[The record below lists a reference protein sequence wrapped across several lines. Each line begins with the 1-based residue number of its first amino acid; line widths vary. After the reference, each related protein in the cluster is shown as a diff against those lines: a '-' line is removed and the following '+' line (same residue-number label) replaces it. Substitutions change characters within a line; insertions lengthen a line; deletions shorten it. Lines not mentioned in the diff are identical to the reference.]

1 MKSLRSY
8 IPLLIFGAIAIFIS
22 LLPLNSYAQCKIFLN
37 KSNNGAFNLIPSGIS
52 AFDVRIGETFY
63 IDVWFDIASTSIT
76 GISTFITFDE
86 NFFEIIDQDQTPN
99 IRPFIVT
106 GGFSAFS
113 NHTGNMV
120 EEPNAIPGYQ
130 ISIYS
135 QMPSG
140 STIEETGRI
149 ARFALKAIG
158 VTGGSEITI
167 DYDRGNHRD
176 TRMHFLNLTSRKFD
190 VRGSATVGVLGV
202 NLQGI
207 PDVLM
212 EPGQTLANYFDL
224 DDFLYSPPEDS
235 LNLGWSVSGTQDSVI
250 VTIHPTSHDVT
261 FRAIGE
267 FTGFRDF
274 VFNVSDPQGPSDSET
289 MRVYVTYFPEFKDN
303 INDSIVFNEDE
314 VYTMFLDTLAHDSDD
329 DSTTLSW
336 SGYSTNEN
344 IIVAIDDSV
353 TRTLSIQ
360 GTKDYFG
367 SGEVV
372 FIITDPQ
379 GATDSLQVGVTILPI
394 NDPPVISGLPDVHL
408 LPGQVDS
415 SIVLKD
421 YTHDVDS
428 PIGSINYTWTGE
440 LNVTVFMDMNTTR
453 LIISG
458 ISGFTGTETIIFRAY
473 EINPDFATFDT
484 MKVTVGPKPPVFIA
498 LLPDTVIYSSNV
510 VTTVRY
516 VDLDDY
522 VIDDDDLVSDLIWSA
537 SGSRLSVN
545 IGADHVAHFVVPARM
560 HGIDNVIFTV
570 TDRAGASA
578 RDTVKVLV
586 FDNGRPLIYGLPE
599 LLYIPVGGD
608 TALTLDD
615 YVIDND
621 TPKENLTWSV
631 SGNQN
636 ITINI
641 ESSSPHTVIIASPN
655 EAFTGQEIV
664 TFTVKD
670 PENNI
675 DTHPMIIQPIS
686 PGEPIVSD
694 IPDIEITR
702 NRPGTLDLDDY
713 VFIFPLSDRSNIQ
726 WSVTPSADAKVNVSI
741 NPSTN
746 VATFTVID
754 QDFKGSR
761 SFTFTATNIVN
772 GLSESDP
779 MTVTVTFGKEPILGH
794 LPDVEFITGD
804 TSEAINLNKYVFD
817 ADTPDDLL
825 LWEIQSFNILAVE
838 ENLERGANHLL
849 ILTAR
854 QGFVGVEFIILTAI
868 DPEGNSDSDTMRV
881 YVKSSATLE
890 LKIVSNPVSADYIDI
905 VVFATDTLV
914 GTPAVSL
921 EINGQTVNI
930 DVHKIGNEFIWKADY
945 IFEAE
950 QTGTV
955 KILAVAADNFGSTIK
970 DSTTFTLGLLSKAEG
985 YTYSDRWINL
995 SFPANFVQ
1003 KDKKIIVMPDERQ
1016 KYFRWLI
1023 QDKDFPETLEEPV
1036 QSYYIG
1042 GGMDED
1048 TMLKNGNLSFDYRY
1062 LGLPPDELQKYGI
1075 YYIRENTSGIQFI
1088 SNHLDPENQII
1099 QAEINRF
1106 GLYFVAADIH
1116 APEVFSI
1123 DSFDAKNVRLNVRIF
1138 ENESGIESFQTEIDS
1153 REYNNTVVNL
1163 DNDMYEITVENFEQS
1178 GSFTLFFSVTDR
1190 AGNIS
1195 QTVEIQFKREVV
1207 PEPETYMLFQ
1217 NYPNPFNPAT
1227 KIRYRLPK
1235 DDNVTLTIYNT
1246 AGQKVRTLIN
1256 QRQPAGIYTV
1266 EWDSRN
1272 DMGIQVSTG
1281 VYVYVFKTGHFIK
1294 VLKMAFIK

>member
-8 IPLLIFGAIAIFIS
+8 IPLLIFGAIAIFIL
-22 LLPLNSYAQCKIFLN
+22 LLPLNSYAQRKIFLN

-52 AFDVRIGETFY
+52 AFDVRIGETFFV
-63 IDVWFDIASTSIT
+63 DVWFDVAKTSIT
-76 GISTFITFDE
+76 GISTYITFDE
-86 NFFEIIDQDQTPN
+86 TVFEIIDQDQTPD
-99 IRPFIVT
+99 ILPFIVT

-113 NHTGNMV
+113 SHTGNMV

-140 STIEETGRI
+140 ITIKETGRI
-149 ARFALKAIG
+149 ARFSLKAIG
-158 VTGGSEITI
+158 VTENSEITI
-167 DYDRGNHRD
+167 DYNRGNHRD

-190 VRGSATVGVLGV
+190 VRGNATVRVLGV

-207 PDVLM
+207 PDVVM
-212 EPGQTLANYFDL
+212 EPGQTLTNYFDL
-224 DDFLYSPPEDS
+224 NDFLYNPPVDS
-235 LNLGWSVSGTQDSVI
+235 LNLDWSVSGTQDSVL
-250 VTIHPTSHDVT
+250 VTINPTTHEVT
-261 FRAIGE
+261 FKALEG

-303 INDSIVFNEDE
+303 IPDPIVFNEDE
-314 VYTMFLDTLAHDSDD
+314 AYNMMLDTLAHDLDD

-353 TRTLSIQ
+353 TRTLSIR
-360 GTKDYFG
+360 GAKDYFG

-379 GATDSLQVGVTILPI
+379 GAADSLQVGVTILPV
-394 NDPPVISGLPDVHL
+394 NDPPLIGGLPDLHV
-408 LPGQVDS
+408 LPDQIDS
-415 SIVLKD
+415 SIVLNE

-428 PIGSINYTWTGE
+428 PIGTISYTWTGE
-440 LNVTVFMDMNTTR
+440 LNVTVFMDVYTTR
-453 LIISG
+453 LTISG
-458 ISGFTGTETIIFRAY
+458 KPGFAGTETIIFRAY
-473 EINPDFATFDT
+473 DINPSSATFDT
-484 MKVTVGPKPPVFIA
+484 MNVTIGPKPPVFIA
-498 LLPDTVIYSSNV
+498 YLPDTMIYSSDV
-510 VTTVRY
+510 VTAVQY

-522 VIDDDDLVSDLIWSA
+522 VIDDDDLISDLIWSA
-537 SGSRLSVN
+537 AGSALSVN
-545 IGADHVAHFVVPARM
+545 IGVDHVAHFVVPARM

-570 TDRAGASA
+570 TDRVGASA
-578 RDTVKVLV
+578 RDTVRVLV
-586 FDNGRPLIYGLPE
+586 FDNGRPLIFGLPD
-599 LLYIPVGGD
+599 LLYIPIGGD
-608 TALTLDD
+608 SSLTLDD

-641 ESSSPHTVIIASPN
+641 QSSSPHAAVIASPN
-655 EAFTGQEIV
+655 AAFTGQEIV

-670 PENNI
+670 PENNL
-675 DTHPMIIQPIS
+675 DTHTMIIQPIS

-694 IPDIEITR
+694 IPDIEISK

-741 NPSTN
+741 NSLTN

-754 QDFKGSR
+754 QDYKGSR
-761 SFTFTATNIVN
+761 SFIFTATNIVN
-772 GLSESDP
+772 GISGSDP

-794 LPDVEFITGD
+794 LPDVEFVTGD

-817 ADTPDDLL
+817 ADTPDDSL

-838 ENLERGANHLL
+838 ENLERGASHLL
-849 ILTAR
+849 ILTSR
-854 QGFVGVEFIILTAI
+854 QGFVGVEFIVLTTI
-868 DPEGNSDSDTMRV
+868 DLEGNSDSDTLRV
-881 YVKSSATLE
+881 YVKSSAKLE

-914 GTPAVSL
+914 GTPEVSL
-921 EINGQTVNI
+921 EMDGQTVSI
-930 DVHKIGNEFIWKADY
+930 DVHKIGNKLIWKADY
-945 IFEAE
+945 IFELD
-950 QTGTV
+950 QTGFA

-970 DSTTFTLGLLSKAEG
+970 DSTTFTLGLLSKTEG
-985 YTYSDRWINL
+985 YTYRDRWINL
-995 SFPANFVQ
+995 SFPANFVRNN
-1003 KDKKIIVMPDERQ
+1003 KKIIVMSDKQQ

-1023 QDKDFPETLEEPV
+1023 QGKDFPETLEKPV

-1042 GGMDED
+1042 GTMDED
-1048 TMLKNGNLSFDYRY
+1048 NILKNGCLSFDYRY
-1062 LGLPPDELQKYGI
+1062 LGLPPNELQKYGI
-1075 YYIRENTSGIQFI
+1075 YYAHENTSDIRFV
-1088 SNHLDPENQII
+1088 SNHFDPENYII

-1106 GLYFVAADIH
+1106 GLYFIAADTH

-1123 DSFDAKNVRLNVRIF
+1123 DSFDAKNVRFNVRIF

-1153 REYNNTVVNL
+1153 RYYNNTVVNL

-1195 QTVEIQFKREVV
+1195 QILEIPFKRKAV

-1235 DDNVTLTIYNT
+1235 DDNVTLTIYNI
-1246 AGQKVRTLIN
+1246 AGQKVRTLVN
-1256 QRQPAGIYTV
+1256 KRQPAGSYTV

-1272 DMGIQVSTG
+1272 NMGIQVSAG
-1281 VYVYVFKTGHFIK
+1281 VYVYVFKTNHFNK
-1294 VLKMAFIK
+1294 VLKMAFIR